1 MTRLVKVMKRNNR
14 KTVTLQHEVTEENIE
29 KEE

>member
-1 MTRLVKVMKRNNR
+1 MTRLVKVMKHNNR
-14 KTVTLQHEVTEENIE
+14 KTVTLQHGVTEENTE